1 MTWYCLDIIY
11 FAETENWKHCSKI
24 IFKCVNSIMRLVF
37 NEKFIKKWYLWSV
50 NSIRMHCSWLK
61 GQPLR
66 LKKKKKKK
74 GWNAHCNTRE
84 CSKHGSKPQVWDPK
98 RLPKQNKKKKKLKN
112 VKIFEREKCALHYT
126 DCTYFLSFFQHLPD
140 PFRFPPS
147 LTSLKRCRPVSS
159 LGL

>member
-1 MTWYCLDIIY
+1 
-11 FAETENWKHCSKI
+11 
-24 IFKCVNSIMRLVF
+24 
-37 NEKFIKKWYLWSV
+37 
-50 NSIRMHCSWLK
+50 MHCSWLK

-74 GWNAHCNTRE
+74 KRAETRIATHVNAANA
-84 CSKHGSKPQVWDPK
+84 DPNRRFETK
-98 RLPKQNKKKKKLKN
+98 NVFQNKTKKKKLKN

-126 DCTYFLSFFQHLPD
+126 DRTYFLSFFQHLPD